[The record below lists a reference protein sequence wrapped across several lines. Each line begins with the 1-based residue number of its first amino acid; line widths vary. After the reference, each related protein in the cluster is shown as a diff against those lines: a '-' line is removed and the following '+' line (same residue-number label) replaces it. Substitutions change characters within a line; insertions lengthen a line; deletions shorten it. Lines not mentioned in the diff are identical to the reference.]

1 MTVSNIDKNVSRK
14 RIYFWNLLGNVL
26 ASGVSVLYL
35 MVVSRLL
42 SANLADQFSLA
53 SSIGSLWIVI
63 GLFQVRNFQGTDV
76 KGKYTLKD
84 YFQTRIV
91 TIGVMLV
98 TIFPYLFIV
107 GGGEYSLELVILII
121 LFLLY
126 RTGDA
131 LSDVFQGFLQQI
143 DRLDI
148 AGMLMSY
155 RYLLSIILFYIV
167 LSLTK
172 SINVTIFWLTFFT
185 FFYIITIEG
194 YFVKRNTYFSWR
206 MIFDEWNWTGIINIL
221 KSCFP
226 LFLNGYLL
234 LSVLNQ
240 PKIVIE
246 KGMQLGLLETGIQRD
261 FNILFM
267 PVFFMSMCI
276 LVIRPQITNMAYSW
290 GKRDYAQFSLS
301 LKKMF
306 LGLGV
311 VGGISV
317 IASYIIGIP
326 ILSLVFGV
334 DLSKYVLELTILVL
348 SGSVYSIAIAI
359 ENVLT
364 IFRRHSSLVV
374 TYIFIFLL
382 SSIIYQPLIFKF
394 GILGASVAFIVVMI
408 AYILGT
414 ITTYWIVINQERG
427 RNV

>member
-1 MTVSNIDKNVSRK
+1 MISISKNVSRK
-14 RIYFWNLLGNVL
+14 KIYFWNLLGNVF
-26 ASGVSVLYL
+26 ASAVSVLYL
-35 MVVSRLL
+35 MIVSRLL

-76 KGKYTLKD
+76 KGKYTLSD

-91 TIGVMLV
+91 TIVLMLA
-98 TIFPYLFIV
+98 TIVPYLYII
-107 GGGEYSLELVILII
+107 GNGEFSKDLVILTL

-126 RTGDA
+126 KTGDA

-143 DRLDI
+143 GRLDI
-148 AGMLMSY
+148 AGMLMTY
-155 RYLLSIILFYIV
+155 RYLISILIFYVV
-167 LSLTK
+167 LLKTK
-172 SINVTIFWLTFFT
+172 SINFAIICLIIFT
-185 FFYIITIEG
+185 FFYIILIEG
-194 YFVKRNTYFSWR
+194 YFVKQYTYFTWR
-206 MIFDEWNWTGIINIL
+206 IFLEKWNWVGIINIL
-221 KSCFP
+221 KACFP
-226 LFLNGYLL
+226 LFINGYLL

-276 LVIRPQITNMAYSW
+276 LVIRPQITSMAYIW
-290 GKRDYAQFSLS
+290 ERKDYAQFSLS

-306 LGLGV
+306 LSLGIL
-311 VGGISV
+311 GGISV
-317 IASYIIGIP
+317 IVSNLIGIP

-348 SGSVYSIAIAI
+348 SGALYSLAIII

-364 IFRRHSSLVV
+364 IFRKHSTLVV
-374 TYIFIFLL
+374 IYIFIFIL
-382 SSIIYQPLIFKF
+382 SSIIYKPLIFNF
-394 GILGASVAFIVVMI
+394 GIMGASVAFTIVMGV
-408 AYILGT
+408 YFLGAI
-414 ITTYWIVINQERG
+414 ITFWMVVNRERG
-427 RNV
+427 KNV

>member
-1 MTVSNIDKNVSRK
+1 MISISKNVSRK
-14 RIYFWNLLGNVL
+14 KIYFWNLLGNVF
-26 ASGVSVLYL
+26 ASAVSVLYL
-35 MVVSRLL
+35 MIVSRLL

-76 KGKYTLKD
+76 KGKYTFSD

-91 TIGVMLV
+91 TIVLMLV
-98 TIFPYLFIV
+98 TIVPYLYII
-107 GGGEYSLELVILII
+107 GNGEFSKDLVILTI

-126 RTGDA
+126 KTGDA

-143 DRLDI
+143 GRLDI
-148 AGMLMSY
+148 AGMLMTY
-155 RYLLSIILFYIV
+155 RYLISILIFYVV
-167 LSLTK
+167 LLRAK
-172 SINVTIFWLTFFT
+172 SINFAIICLIIFT
-185 FFYIITIEG
+185 FFYIILIEG
-194 YFVKRNTYFSWR
+194 YFVKQNTYFDWK
-206 MIFDEWNWTGIINIL
+206 MILEKWNWAGIINIL
-221 KSCFP
+221 KDCFP
-226 LFLNGYLL
+226 LFINGYLL

-276 LVIRPQITNMAYSW
+276 LVIRPQITSMAYIW
-290 GKRDYAQFSLS
+290 GRKDYAQFSLL

-306 LGLGV
+306 LSLSIL
-311 VGGISV
+311 GGISV
-317 IASYIIGIP
+317 IASYLIGIP

-348 SGSVYSIAIAI
+348 SGALYSLAIAI

-364 IFRRHSSLVV
+364 IFRKHSTLVV
-374 TYIFIFLL
+374 IYIFIFIL
-382 SSIIYQPLIFKF
+382 SSIIYKPLIFKF
-394 GILGASVAFIVVMI
+394 GIMGASVALTIVMGV
-408 AYILGT
+408 YFLGAI
-414 ITTYWIVINQERG
+414 ITFLIVINRERG
-427 RNV
+427 KNV

>member
-1 MTVSNIDKNVSRK
+1 MIVSSINKNVSRNK
-14 RIYFWNLLGNVL
+14 IYFWNLLGNIF

-42 SANLADQFSLA
+42 SADMADQFSLA

-76 KGKYTLKD
+76 NGKYTLRD
-84 YFQTRIV
+84 YFQTRVV
-91 TIGVMLV
+91 TIGLMLV
-98 TIFPYLFIV
+98 TIVPYLYII
-107 GGGEYSLELVILII
+107 GNGEYSAELVTLTI

-143 DRLDI
+143 GRLDI
-148 AGMLMSY
+148 AGMLMTY
-155 RYLLSIILFYIV
+155 RYLISIIIFYVTI
-167 LSLTK
+167 SLTK
-172 SINVTIFWLTFFT
+172 SINFAIICLIIFT
-185 FFYIITIEG
+185 FFYIILIEG
-194 YFVKRNTYFSWR
+194 YFVKQNTYFAWR
-206 MIFDEWNWTGIINIL
+206 MILEKWNWVGIINIL
-221 KSCFP
+221 KACSP
-226 LFLNGYLL
+226 LFINGYLL

-276 LVIRPQITNMAYSW
+276 LVIRPQITNMAYLW
-290 GKRDYAQFSLS
+290 GRKDYAQFSLS

-317 IASYIIGIP
+317 IASNIIGIP

-414 ITTYWIVINQERG
+414 ITTYWIVIKQERG